1 MNTQPLDDSAI
12 VYAKIHPSIGIAR
25 VGNSKKEDGFYIG
38 PQVPNPYPQP
48 PGFYRDATGAL
59 KREVAEFRVYGY
71 NAKGEVVRELVM
83 DNTTDIE
90 WTVELAN
97 HKAAWYN
104 FEIALDIPEAA
115 TAKSSTRRN
124 ANIKTGRD
132 KLSITP
138 GARSWTSQLLLDTFE
153 PLKKRLFIFNGR

>member
-1 MNTQPLDDSAI
+1 MPQKLPDDQDI

-48 PGFYRDATGAL
+48 PGFYRDSVGAL
-59 KREVAEFRVYGY
+59 KREVAEFRIYGY
-71 NAKGEVVRELVM
+71 NAQGKVVRELLM
-83 DNTTDIE
+83 DDATHIE

-104 FEIALDIPEAA
+104 FELALDIPEAA
-115 TAKSSTRRN
+115 TAPASPSPRCP
-124 ANIKTGRD
+124 AG
-132 KLSITP
+132 
-138 GARSWTSQLLLDTFE
+138 G
-153 PLKKRLFIFNGR
+153 